1 MYFYY
6 FLMAIRCKP
15 KWFNPKWITL
25 AQITQ
30 MVIGA
35 TVSFFAF
42 LVVGKEG
49 CWATFEN
56 NTGVLIMYVSYF
68 FLFVQFFLQRYGV
81 GFNFGTTKKEKS
93 A

>member
-6 FLMAIRCKP
+6 FLMAIKCKP
-15 KWFNPKWITL
+15 KWFNPKWITI

-30 MVIGA
+30 MVVGG
-35 TVSFFAF
+35 TVSIFAF
-42 LVVGKEG
+42 LVVGREG

-56 NTGVLIMYVSYF
+56 NTGILVMYVSYF
-68 FLFVQFFLQRYGV
+68 FLFLQFFLQRYGL
-81 GFNFGTTKKEKS
+81 GFKVDSKKKKE